1 MLKKFQ
7 NYKLKEV
14 IDKGYKEI
22 NCDMKKKMQQKV
34 VNKLYNKFYK
44 QGGYCFK
51 PEIFIML

>member
-22 NCDMKKKMQQKV
+22 NCDMKKKNVAK
-34 VNKLYNKFYK
+34 
-44 QGGYCFK
+44 GC
-51 PEIFIML
+51 E